1 MRSKQSFIMAHLALR
16 STMEATEPALPKS
29 EYQREGG
36 ERESSVKVSFFSP
49 NAGLLAMTW

>member
-29 EYQREGG
+29 EYQREGR